1 MDEEQLQLPAVLGRY
16 LLLKLLA
23 RGGMGEVF
31 LAKTG
36 DVQGFERLFVIKK
49 ILPSLARD
57 EQFRRRFVEEA
68 KIAIKL
74 NHINIAHVFEVSMVG
89 EDLFLALEYL
99 EGRDLRRIL
108 STCRRFGVTVP
119 QDLALFM
126 AREMCNGIAYAH
138 RRVDEEGNPLHLV
151 HCDISPPNVLVSFE
165 GEVKII
171 DFGVARSAIGIHESE
186 SVTGF
191 GKLGYMAP
199 EQLLKGRPVDQRAD
213 IYSAGVVLYE
223 MLVGDRMLDLDPE
236 ADHRV
241 NVRKIVLD
249 PVAPPTSRVAG
260 LDPRLDAV
268 IAKAI
273 SKNPDDRFKKAAD
286 LRDEIQR
293 VLADLNPTI
302 SADDVAA
309 FLRELFADELQEDRK
324 LILDARATDI
334 ERFRDELDGA
344 MEATVSYA
352 VTTLWEA
359 AEPPGPPDRT
369 GGDLPPAP
377 PEAPIS
383 DDDSFAVDFPQP
395 LVVGEVGQ
403 TTPAMAP
410 VMMAMPRRRSAW
422 LFVILAVFGVLA
434 GVGIVLAVVFRGAPS
449 HRPHES
455 QRPAV
460 HAELD
465 AGTSRGGAVAGS
477 ADAQTPRAVQ
487 PRRVVAHRVATRPR
501 ARRARVTARHR
512 PRPRMRKH
520 PPRVVPARPH
530 VDHEAKLA
538 ADVQRKFRSVSAQ
551 YRRFRQMY
559 GRRLENQWQSILH
572 AAVYRGASK
581 YKRLDAM
588 LNRFR
593 AKMSAIGRG
602 EGH

>member
-1 MDEEQLQLPAVLGRY
+1 MDQEQLQLPAVLGRY

-57 EQFRRRFVEEA
+57 EQFRSRFVEEA

-74 NHINIAHVFEVSMVG
+74 NHINIAHVFEVGMVG
-89 EDLFLALEYL
+89 QDLFLALEYL
-99 EGRDLRRIL
+99 EGRDVRRIL
-108 STCRRFGVTVP
+108 STCHRFGITIP

-138 RRVDEEGNPLHLV
+138 RRVDEEGTPLHLV

-165 GEVKII
+165 GEVKVI
-171 DFGVARSAIGIHESE
+171 DFGVARSAIGAHESE
-186 SVTGF
+186 PVTGF

-199 EQLLKGRPVDQRAD
+199 EQLLKGRTVDQRTD

-236 ADHRV
+236 ADHRT

-249 PVAPPTSRVAG
+249 PVQPPSQRVTG

-273 SKNPDDRFKKAAD
+273 AKNPDDRFQRTSE

-309 FLRELFADELQEDRK
+309 FLRELFAEELQEDRK
-324 LILDARATDI
+324 LLLDARTTDI
-334 ERFRDELDGA
+334 ERYRDELDGA

-352 VTTLWEA
+352 VTTLWEG
-359 AEPPGPPDRT
+359 AEAPTGSADDR
-369 GGDLPPAP
+369 PPAP
-377 PEAPIS
+377 PAPS
-383 DDDSFAVDFPQP
+383 LGNDGLLPALAQP
-395 LVVGEVGQ
+395 SVVGELGQ

-410 VMMAMPRRRSAW
+410 SMLAMPKRRSPW

-434 GVGIVLAVVFRGAPS
+434 GVGIVLAVVLHGGRSSRGSGETAKPV
-449 HRPHES
+449 
-455 QRPAV
+455 V
-460 HAELD
+460 HAEAD
-465 AGTSRGGAVAGS
+465 AGLRRSGAVADGR
-477 ADAQTPRAVQ
+477 DAQMPRVMK
-487 PRRVVAHRVATRPR
+487 PRRGVARRVSTRPR
-501 ARRARVTARHR
+501 PTRPRRGRATARHR
-512 PRPRMRKH
+512 PQPRTRKH
-520 PPRVVPARPH
+520 PTRVVPARPA
-530 VDHEAKLA
+530 VDHEAQLA
-538 ADVQRKFRSVSAQ
+538 AAVQRKFRRVSSQ

-588 LNRFR
+588 LDRFR
-593 AKMSAIGRG
+593 VKMAAIRRG